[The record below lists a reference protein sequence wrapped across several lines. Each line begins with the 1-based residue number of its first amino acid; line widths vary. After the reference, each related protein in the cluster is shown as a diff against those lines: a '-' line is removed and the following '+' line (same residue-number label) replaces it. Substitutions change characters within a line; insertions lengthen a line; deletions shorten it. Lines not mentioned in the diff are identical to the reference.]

1 MLEYRMTIL
10 KYPKSKLFSKKL
22 INSDFCY
29 RIYDPK
35 IHSPP
40 VKDYSV
46 FGVKALKNLDNLKI
60 C

>member
-1 MLEYRMTIL
+1 MTIL
-10 KYPKSKLFSKKL
+10 KYPKSKLFCKKL